1 MKLIEPR
8 PVPLGGLRAMTVRRL
23 LPSRDRRMVGAWC
36 FIDHY
41 GPDDVALT
49 GGMRV
54 APHPHTG
61 LQTASWIFTGT
72 IEHRDSLGTVADVRP
87 GELNLM
93 TAGYGINHSEYS
105 TPATSVLHGIQLWIA
120 LPHTDMNTTPAFE
133 NFMPKA
139 LTFGRQGNEQGSG
152 QDASAPATVQARV
165 FLGELGVTVDGETK
179 AGSSPVTT
187 FSPLL
192 GAEILVG
199 APGSD
204 PRADKN
210 PADDAPRR
218 TLTLALNPEFEH
230 GFVVDTGALLIK
242 GQRVAADEMLYIE
255 PGTEELTIET
265 IGATRLIL
273 LGGAPFGEKITMWW
287 NFIGRSHE
295 DVVEARAA
303 WNAQAEAF
311 EAVTAPAGASGTGIV
326 TGGALAQ
333 GEPESGAG
341 SRPEGEQRD
350 AAPAPPRFGGVVL
363 LPGEYE
369 EPPRTSVIPAPDLP
383 NARLKQR
390 GD

>member
-41 GPDDVALT
+41 GPDDVATT

-105 TPATSVLHGIQLWIA
+105 TPDTTVLHGIQLWIA
-120 LPHTDMNTTPAFE
+120 LPETHLNTAPTFE
-133 NFMPKA
+133 NFVPQA
-139 LTFGRQGNEQGSG
+139 LTFDGQGSG
-152 QDASAPATVQARV
+152 QDASALAPVQARV
-165 FLGELGVTVDGETK
+165 FLGQLGISVDGQTLT
-179 AGSSPVTT
+179 GSSPVTT

-199 APGSD
+199 TPGSD
-204 PRADKN
+204 PKADKT

-218 TLTLALNPEFEH
+218 TITLTLNPEYEH

-242 GQRVAADEMLYIE
+242 GQQVAADAMLFIA
-255 PGTEELTIET
+255 PGTTELTLEA
-265 IGATRLIL
+265 IGDTRLIL
-273 LGGAPFGEKITMWW
+273 LGGTPFGEKITMWW
-287 NFIGRSHE
+287 NFIGRTHE
-295 DVVEARAA
+295 DIVEARAA
-303 WNAQAEAF
+303 WNAQAQAF
-311 EAVTAPAGASGTGIV
+311 DGTTAPSGARGQAIV
-326 TGGALAQ
+326 ADGALA
-333 GEPESGAG
+333 AG
-341 SRPEGEQRD
+341 RAEEQD
-350 AAPAPPRFGGVVL
+350 GAAPAPRFGGVVL
-363 LPGEYE
+363 LPGEYQE
-369 EPPRTSVIPAPDLP
+369 KPRTSVIPAPELP

>member
-8 PVPLGGLRAMTVRRL
+8 PVPLGGLRSMTVRRL

-41 GPDDVALT
+41 GPDDVAVT

-105 TPATSVLHGIQLWIA
+105 TPDTTVLHGIQLWIA
-120 LPHTDMNTTPAFE
+120 LPRDDMNTAPAFE
-133 NFMPKA
+133 NFVPQA
-139 LTFGRQGNEQGSG
+139 LTFGGQGSG
-152 QDASAPATVQARV
+152 QDASAPAAVQTRV
-165 FLGELGVTVDGETK
+165 FLGELGVTVDGQTRT
-179 AGSSPVTT
+179 GTSPVTT

-199 APGSD
+199 TPGSD

-218 TLTLALNPEFEH
+218 TITLTLNPECEH

-242 GQRVAADEMLYIE
+242 GQQVAADEMLFIE
-255 PGTEELTIET
+255 PGITELTLEA
-265 IGATRLIL
+265 IGDTRLIL
-273 LGGAPFGEKITMWW
+273 LGGTPFGEKITMWW
-287 NFIGRSHE
+287 NFIGRTHE
-295 DVVEARAA
+295 DIVEARTA
-303 WNAQAEAF
+303 WNAQAQAF
-311 EAVTAPAGASGTGIV
+311 D
-326 TGGALAQ
+326 GALAT
-333 GEPESGAG
+333 G
-341 SRPEGEQRD
+341 RLEGQD
-350 AAPAPPRFGGVVL
+350 GAAPASRFGGVVL
-363 LPGEYE
+363 LPGEYQE
-369 EPPRTSVIPAPDLP
+369 KPRTSVIPAPELP

>member
-1 MKLIEPR
+1 MSRIYLADTDFMVSFTAEGLTGSSSNATLFPDRTLKQRPLGKRSRIRRICPPPSACPNLHAHPPPSAPAYTKPMKLIEPR

-41 GPDDVALT
+41 GPDDVAVT

-105 TPATSVLHGIQLWIA
+105 TPDTTVLHGIQLWIA
-120 LPHTDMNTTPAFE
+120 LPRDDMNTAPAFE
-133 NFMPKA
+133 NFVPEA
-139 LTFGRQGNEQGSG
+139 LTFGGQGSG
-152 QDASAPATVQARV
+152 QDASAPAGVQARV

-179 AGSSPVTT
+179 TGSSPVTT

-210 PADDAPRR
+210 PAEDAPRR
-218 TLTLALNPEFEH
+218 TLTLTLNPEFEH

-242 GQRVAADEMLYIE
+242 GQRVAADEMLFIE
-255 PGTEELTIET
+255 PGTEELTIEA

-273 LGGAPFGEKITMWW
+273 LGGTPFGEK
-287 NFIGRSHE
+287 NHH
-295 DVVEARAA
+295 VVE
-303 WNAQAEAF
+303 
-311 EAVTAPAGASGTGIV
+311 
-326 TGGALAQ
+326 LH
-333 GEPESGAG
+333 
-341 SRPEGEQRD
+341 RPH
-350 AAPAPPRFGGVVL
+350 PRRHRRGPRRL
-363 LPGEYE
+363 ERPG
-369 EPPRTSVIPAPDLP
+369 
-383 NARLKQR
+383 
-390 GD
+390 

>member
-41 GPDDVALT
+41 GPDDVAVT

-105 TPATSVLHGIQLWIA
+105 TPDTTVLHGIQLWIA
-120 LPHTDMNTTPAFE
+120 LPRDDMNTAPAFE
-133 NFMPKA
+133 NFVPEA
-139 LTFGRQGNEQGSG
+139 LAFGGQGSG
-152 QDASAPATVQARV
+152 QDASAPAPVQARV
-165 FLGELGVTVDGETK
+165 FLGELGVTVDGQTLT
-179 AGSSPVTT
+179 GSSPVTT

-192 GAEILVG
+192 GTEILVG

-204 PRADKN
+204 PEADKN
-210 PADDAPRR
+210 PAGDAPRR
-218 TLTLALNPEFEH
+218 TITLTLNPEYEH

-242 GQRVAADEMLYIE
+242 GQCIAADEMLFIE
-255 PGTEELTIET
+255 PGTEELTIEA

-273 LGGAPFGEKITMWW
+273 LGGTPFGEKITMWW
-287 NFIGRSHE
+287 NFIGRTHE
-295 DVVEARAA
+295 DIVEARAA
-303 WNAQAEAF
+303 WNAQADTF
-311 EAVTAPAGASGTGIV
+311 EAVTAPAGASGTEIV
-326 TGGALAQ
+326 TDGALA
-333 GEPESGAG
+333 AG
-341 SRPEGEQRD
+341 QSATAD
-350 AAPAPPRFGGVVL
+350 HPRFGGVVL
-363 LPGEYE
+363 LPGEYDE
-369 EPPRTSVIPAPDLP
+369 KPRTSVIPAPELP
-383 NARLKQR
+383 NARLKLR